1 MRKFK
6 SLITVLAITVT
17 SAALFT
23 GCGNTGSN
31 DSNSSSQLQDES
43 KQTQYP
49 VTITTYD
56 ASGNEVNQT
65 FDKAPE
71 RIVTNNLSATET
83 LIELGLG
90 DKIVGMMNPDNEV
103 TSIYKDSI
111 ANINKLGDKKTISK
125 EIVLSAMPDIIVG
138 RAAMFSDKSLGE
150 YTEWNANG
158 VEVYA
163 QAASVTKGETKIE
176 SVIQDVKNL
185 GVIFNVQDKADSYAD
200 ELQKKYDSV
209 MTSLGNTGT
218 DKKNALVMC
227 AFDGNTFGTYKS
239 SLQENMLN
247 KLGYTNVSTGTSGL
261 SLETLVTMNP
271 ELIVYVTSDRNAK
284 NDADA
289 MVFQTEK
296 AMEEAGDKIDA
307 NDKTAVEADLNA
319 LKDILAKCGNTDE
332 ISDAQIQDIKAAKEK
347 LMQSAQKLFAKMY
360 EQAQAQGGAQ
370 GGSNEAYGDDVVDGD
385 YREV

>member
-1 MRKFK
+1 M
-6 SLITVLAITVT
+6 
-17 SAALFT
+17 
-23 GCGNTGSN
+23 
-31 DSNSSSQLQDES
+31 
-43 KQTQYP
+43 
-49 VTITTYD
+49 
-56 ASGNEVNQT
+56 
-65 FDKAPE
+65 
-71 RIVTNNLSATET
+71 
-83 LIELGLG
+83 
-90 DKIVGMMNPDNEV
+90 
-103 TSIYKDSI
+103 
-111 ANINKLGDKKTISK
+111 
-125 EIVLSAMPDIIVG
+125 G

-261 SLETLVTMNP
+261 SLEILVTMNP

-289 MVFQTEK
+289 VNK
-296 AMEEAGDKIDA
+296 LLSSDA
-307 NDKTAVEADLNA
+307 VSDVEAIKNKKIVTIGYDEFMDYGPAVFDA
-319 LKDILAKCGNTDE
+319 LSKIADSVK
-332 ISDAQIQDIKAAKEK
+332 
-347 LMQSAQKLFAKMY
+347 
-360 EQAQAQGGAQ
+360 
-370 GGSNEAYGDDVVDGD
+370 
-385 YREV
+385 